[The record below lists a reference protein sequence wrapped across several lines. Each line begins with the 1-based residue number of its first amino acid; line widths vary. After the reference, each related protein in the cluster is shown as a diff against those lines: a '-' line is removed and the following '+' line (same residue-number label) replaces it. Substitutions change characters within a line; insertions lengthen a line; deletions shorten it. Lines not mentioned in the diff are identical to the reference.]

1 MACPALSRT
10 MKQALLFSSLVQG
23 GAKRRMGVMI
33 APFPL
38 CAESDAQPCW
48 GGASLW
54 AKRRSRGLMIWSV
67 DGSPLDINWRAVGWK

>member
-1 MACPALSRT
+1 MACPVASFT
-10 MKQALLFSSLVQG
+10 MKHALLCSSTIHG
-23 GAKRRMGVMI
+23 GGKRRVGVMI

-54 AKRRSRGLMIWSV
+54 AKSRSRGLMIWSV